1 MNLDWDAKKYS
12 TDFSYVH
19 EYGADLLDLIDGRG
33 GRVLDLGCGNGAL
46 TRKLS
51 EAGFRAEGMDNSES
65 LLCAARASY
74 PELPFFLGDAADF
87 HPEEPYDI
95 VFSNA
100 VFHWIP
106 RERQR
111 DMLRCIYGALHRHGQ
126 LVFEMGGSG
135 NVRKILGALRDSFH
149 RHERFFERPFFFP
162 TIGQYTALLEQAGF
176 QVRYAVLFE
185 RPTTLKGD
193 DGMYDWLNMFCNTP
207 LSTFSP
213 EEKEIVLRETVEAL
227 RPMLCYNGKWA
238 ADYVRLR
245 CRAIR
250 L

>member
-51 EAGFRAEGMDNSES
+51 EAGFHAEGMDNSES

-111 DMLRCIYGALHRHGQ
+111 DMLRCIYDALHRHGQ

-135 NVRKILGALRDSFH
+135 NVRKILGGFGTVSTVMSVFLNAPSSSRPSAST
-149 RHERFFERPFFFP
+149 RPFWS
-162 TIGQYTALLEQAGF
+162 
-176 QVRYAVLFE
+176 
-185 RPTTLKGD
+185 RPASRSA
-193 DGMYDWLNMFCNTP
+193 MPCS
-207 LSTFSP
+207 LSAP
-213 EEKEIVLRETVEAL
+213 
-227 RPMLCYNGKWA
+227 PH
-238 ADYVRLR
+238 
-245 CRAIR
+245 
-250 L
+250 